1 VPRRT
6 WFAIIIGSL
15 VGAVLGVTVLALAAA
30 RVLEGGLDAV
40 TDASGRSTPV
50 FQVTQGA
57 MYLLVGV
64 AGAVAGSILG
74 LIGFAVGREAAPDEP
89 RFSAAPLVI
98 IGAGVGAAIGFATAR
113 AGVGAGGDIAAG
125 FVTLSVFRAA
135 VVALVAGTIT
145 GGIVGGTV
153 ERISR
158 TEALGIGGEAWPRSP
173 GAFLRDAAAAMGRPA
188 LGLALGA
195 VIVFGLS
202 RVLLES
208 ATEVGLIVFGGV
220 AALIL
225 FGAAVIAANP
235 RNRGK

>member
-1 VPRRT
+1 MPRRT

-15 VGAVLGVTVLALAAA
+15 VGAVLGIAVLALAAA

-40 TDASGRSTPV
+40 TDASGHSTPV

-89 RFSAAPLVI
+89 RFSSAPLEI
-98 IGAGVGAAIGFATAR
+98 IGAGVGAAIGFAATR

-125 FVTLSVFRAA
+125 LVVLPVFRAA
-135 VVALVAGTIT
+135 IVALVAGGIT

-173 GAFLRDAAAAMGRPA
+173 GAFLRDAAAAMGLPA
-188 LGLALGA
+188 IGIALGA

-208 ATEVGLIVFGGV
+208 ETEVGLIVFGGV

-225 FGAAVIAANP
+225 LGAAVIAGNP
-235 RNRGK
+235 RSPK

>member
-1 VPRRT
+1 MPRRT

-15 VGAVLGVTVLALAAA
+15 VGAVLGIAVLALAAA
-30 RVLEGGLDAV
+30 RVLDGGLDAV

-57 MYLLVGV
+57 MYLLVAV
-64 AGAVAGSILG
+64 AGAVGGSLLG
-74 LIGFAVGREAAPDEP
+74 LVGYAVGREAAPDEP
-89 RFSAAPLVI
+89 RFSATPLAI
-98 IGAGVGAAIGFATAR
+98 IGAGVGAAVGFAATR

-125 FVTLSVFRAA
+125 LVTLSVFRAA
-135 VVALVAGTIT
+135 VVALVAGGTT

-158 TEALGIGGEAWPRSP
+158 IEALGIGGDAWPRSP
-173 GAFLRDAAAAMGRPA
+173 GAFVREAAAAMGLPA
-188 LGLALGA
+188 LGIALSA

-208 ATEVGLIVFGGV
+208 ETAVGLIVFGGV

-225 FGAAVIAANP
+225 LGAAVIAGNP
-235 RNRGK
+235 KSRK

>member
-1 VPRRT
+1 MPRRT

-15 VGAVLGVTVLALAAA
+15 VGAVLGITVLALAAA

-40 TDASGRSTPV
+40 TDASGRATPV
-50 FQVTQGA
+50 FRVTQGA

-64 AGAVAGSILG
+64 AGAAGGSILG
-74 LIGFAVGREAAPDEP
+74 VIGYAVGREAAPDEP
-89 RFSAAPLVI
+89 RFSATPLAL
-98 IGAGVGAAIGFATAR
+98 IGAGVGAVIGFATVR
-113 AGVGAGGDIAAG
+113 AAVGAGGDIAAG
-125 FVTLSVFRAA
+125 LITLSVFRAS
-135 VVALVAGTIT
+135 VVALVAGAIT

-173 GAFLRDAAAAMGRPA
+173 GAFLREATAAMGVPA
-188 LGLALGA
+188 LGIALGA

-208 ATEVGLIVFGGV
+208 ETEVGLIVFGGV

-225 FGAAVIAANP
+225 FGAAVIAGNP
-235 RNRGK
+235 KSRK

>member
-1 VPRRT
+1 MPRRT

-15 VGAVLGVTVLALAAA
+15 VGAVLGIAVLALAAA

-40 TDASGRSTPV
+40 TDASGHSTPV

-89 RFSAAPLVI
+89 RFSAAPLAI
-98 IGAGVGAAIGFATAR
+98 IGAGVGAAIGFAATR

-125 FVTLSVFRAA
+125 LVVLPVFRAA
-135 VVALVAGTIT
+135 IVALVAGGIT

-173 GAFLRDAAAAMGRPA
+173 GAFLRDAAAAMGLPA
-188 LGLALGA
+188 IGIALGA

-208 ATEVGLIVFGGV
+208 ETEVGLIVFGGV

-225 FGAAVIAANP
+225 LGAAVIAGNP
-235 RNRGK
+235 RSPK

>member
-15 VGAVLGVTVLALAAA
+15 VGAVLGIAVLALAAA

-40 TDASGRSTPV
+40 TDASGHSTPV

-89 RFSAAPLVI
+89 RFSAAPLAI
-98 IGAGVGAAIGFATAR
+98 IGAGVGAAIGFAATR

-125 FVTLSVFRAA
+125 LVVLPVFRATI
-135 VVALVAGTIT
+135 VALVAGGIT

-158 TEALGIGGEAWPRSP
+158 TEALGIGGDAWPRSP
-173 GAFLRDAAAAMGRPA
+173 GAFLRDAAAAMGLPA
-188 LGLALGA
+188 IGIALGA

-208 ATEVGLIVFGGV
+208 ETEVGLIVFGGV

-225 FGAAVIAANP
+225 LGAAVIAGNP
-235 RNRGK
+235 RSPK

>member
-15 VGAVLGVTVLALAAA
+15 VGAVLGIAVLALAAA

-40 TDASGRSTPV
+40 TDASGHSTPV

-89 RFSAAPLVI
+89 RFSAAPLAI
-98 IGAGVGAAIGFATAR
+98 IGAGVGAAIGFAATR

-125 FVTLSVFRAA
+125 LVVLPVFRAA
-135 VVALVAGTIT
+135 IVALVAGGIT

-173 GAFLRDAAAAMGRPA
+173 GAFLRDAAAAMGLPA
-188 LGLALGA
+188 IGIALGA

-208 ATEVGLIVFGGV
+208 ETEVGLIVFGGV

-225 FGAAVIAANP
+225 LGAAVIAGNP
-235 RNRGK
+235 RSPK

>member
-1 VPRRT
+1 MPRRT

-15 VGAVLGVTVLALAAA
+15 VGAVLGIAVLALAAA
-30 RVLEGGLDAV
+30 RVLEGGLHAV

-57 MYLLVGV
+57 MYLLVAV
-64 AGAVAGSILG
+64 AGAVGGSLLG
-74 LIGFAVGREAAPDEP
+74 LIGYAVGREAAPDEP
-89 RFSAAPLVI
+89 RFSAAPLAI
-98 IGAGVGAAIGFATAR
+98 IGAGVAAAIGFAATR

-125 FVTLSVFRAA
+125 LVVLPVFRATI
-135 VVALVAGTIT
+135 VALVAGGIT

-158 TEALGIGGEAWPRSP
+158 TEALGIGGDAWPRSP
-173 GAFLRDAAAAMGRPA
+173 GAFLRDAAAAMGLPA
-188 LGLALGA
+188 LGIALGA

-208 ATEVGLIVFGGV
+208 ETEVGLIVFGGV

-225 FGAAVIAANP
+225 LGAAVIAGNP
-235 RNRGK
+235 KSRK